1 MVIISKL
8 NDMDNIEK
16 FEFVSKEL
24 FNAIRKI
31 FKENLY
37 ATKAIKISLK
47 ANRSLD
53 DETRGFFSDH
63 VYNITRYWR
72 LLWYLIKKEPS
83 FNEKD
88 LVQILNAYLF
98 YIGGKVPKSEELLKR
113 LSSAIK
119 IRAIKESVP
128 DWLDKI
134 GQKEL
139 GKKWNQVLRALNQ
152 KPELIIRVNTLK
164 ITRDELIKILK
175 EEGIY
180 AKKIDFAPDALL
192 LKNKINVYRLKSFI
206 EGFFEVQDTASQMVS
221 SFLEP
226 KPGMLVVDACAGEGS
241 KTLHIAALMNNRGR
255 IIAMDLQDWRLKE
268 LRRRAKRSGAYN
280 IETRQIISSKS
291 YKRLKGK
298 TDRLLLD
305 VPCSG
310 LGTLRRNPDIRWKIS
325 LSDIERLR
333 KIQKELLEKYC
344 NLLKLG
350 GRFVYSTCS
359 MLPSEGE
366 EQIRAFLEKN
376 DNKFELIKEKRYWPD
391 EDDTDGFYMAL
402 IERK

>member
-1 MVIISKL
+1 M
-8 NDMDNIEK
+8 NNIKK
-16 FEFVSKEL
+16 FEKISKEL

-31 FKENLY
+31 FKDNLY

-47 ANRSLD
+47 ENRNWD
-53 DETRGFFSDH
+53 DETRGFFSDN

-83 FNEKD
+83 FNDKD
-88 LVQILNAYLF
+88 LALILNAYLF
-98 YIGGKVPKSEELLKR
+98 YIGGKVPKSKELAKR
-113 LSSAIK
+113 LHNAKK
-119 IRAIKESVP
+119 IRAIKESIP
-128 DWLDKI
+128 DLLDKL

-139 GKKWNQVLRALNQ
+139 GKKWNQVSRALNQ
-152 KPELIIRVNTLK
+152 KPNLIIRVNTLK
-164 ITRDELIKILK
+164 KTKDELTKILK
-175 EEGIY
+175 DEGIK
-180 AKKIDFAPDALL
+180 AEEINFAQDALL
-192 LKNKINVYRLKSFI
+192 IKNKINVYRLKSFKD
-206 EGFFEVQDTASQMVS
+206 GFFEVQDTASQMVS
-221 SFLEP
+221 IFLEP
-226 KPGMLVVDACAGEGS
+226 KPGMLVVDVCAGEGS
-241 KTLHIAALMNNRGR
+241 KTLHIAALMKNRGR
-255 IIAMDLQDWRLKE
+255 IIAMDLQDWRLKV
-268 LRRRAKRSGAYN
+268 LRRRAKKSGAYN

-310 LGTLRRNPDIRWKIS
+310 LGTIRRNPDIKWKIS
-325 LSDIERLR
+325 SSDIDRLK

-344 NLLKLG
+344 NLLKQG

-359 MLPSEGE
+359 ILPSEGE
-366 EQIRAFLEKN
+366 EQVKAFLEKQN
-376 DNKFELIKEKRYWPD
+376 NKYVLIKEKRYWPE

>member
-1 MVIISKL
+1 M
-8 NDMDNIEK
+8 NNIEK
-16 FEFVSKEL
+16 FRLISEEL
-24 FNAIRKI
+24 FYAIKKI

-47 ANRSLD
+47 ANKNWD
-53 DETRGFFSDH
+53 NETRNFFSEN
-63 VYNITRYWR
+63 VYNIIRYWR

-83 FNEKD
+83 FNDKD
-88 LVQILNAYLF
+88 LAQILNAYLF
-98 YIGGKVPKSEELLKR
+98 YINEKVAKNQELIKCF
-113 LSSAIK
+113 SSANK
-119 IRAIKESVP
+119 IRAIKESIP
-128 DWLDKI
+128 DWLDKV

-139 GKKWNQVLRALNQ
+139 GKKWNQVLRALNK
-152 KPELIIRVNTLK
+152 KPNLIIRVNTLK
-164 ITRDELIKILK
+164 KSKEELIKIL
-175 EEGIY
+175 ENE
-180 AKKIDFAPDALL
+180 AVHTEKINSAQDALI
-192 LKNKINVYRLKSFI
+192 LKNKTNLYKLKSFI

-221 SFLEP
+221 IFLEP

-241 KTLHIAALMNNRGR
+241 KTLHIASLMKNRGR
-255 IIAMDLQDWRLKE
+255 LIAMDLQDWRLKE

-298 TDRLLLD
+298 VDRLLLD

-333 KIQKELLEKYC
+333 KIQKEILEKYS
-344 NLLKLG
+344 NLLKIG
-350 GRFVYSTCS
+350 GKFVYSTCS
-359 MLPSEGE
+359 ILPSEGE
-366 EQIRAFLEKN
+366 EQIRAFLDKQE
-376 DNKFELIKEKRYWPD
+376 NKFVLIKEKRYWPD
-391 EDDTDGFYMAL
+391 IDDTDGFYIAL